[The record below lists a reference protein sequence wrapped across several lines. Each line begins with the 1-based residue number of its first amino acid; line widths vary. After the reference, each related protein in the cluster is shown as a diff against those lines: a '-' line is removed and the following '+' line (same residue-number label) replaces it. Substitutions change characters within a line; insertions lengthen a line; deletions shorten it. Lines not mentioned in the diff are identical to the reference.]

1 VNTLLARLPAVAA
14 GCLTLFLLCP
24 APERVAAANVTA
36 ELRALEQRVE
46 DAVVRGDVGFL
57 RGVYAEDFRFT
68 HGDGAVQDRAQWLKD
83 VATGQFI
90 SRKVTPIEVEVHGD
104 VAVTFARLDVV
115 RREGTGE
122 DRYALKYVRVY
133 ARRGGKWR
141 MLSHRTVQ
149 MLTP

>member
-1 VNTLLARLPAVAA
+1 MKRSPWITFLLAV
-14 GCLTLFLLCP
+14 LTLT
-24 APERVAAANVTA
+24 APGRVAATDVAA

-46 DAVVRGDVGFL
+46 EAVVRADVRFL

-68 HGDGAVQDRAQWLKD
+68 HGDGAVQDREQWLDD
-83 VATGQFI
+83 VASGQFI
-90 SRKVTPIEVEVHGD
+90 SRKVTPLEVEVHGD

-115 RREGTGE
+115 RREGADE

-133 ARRGGKWR
+133 ARRGGRWW